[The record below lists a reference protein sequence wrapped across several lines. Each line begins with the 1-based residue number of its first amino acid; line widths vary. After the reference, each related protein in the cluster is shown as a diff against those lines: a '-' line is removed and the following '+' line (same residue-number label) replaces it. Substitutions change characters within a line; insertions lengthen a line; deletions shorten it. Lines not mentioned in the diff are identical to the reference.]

1 MDKNTIASLRV
12 LTRPPQPVKNV
23 MEAFLLLIYQ
33 PEVMRVTS
41 IYISTM
47 FKQEVAIIAEI
58 RGGGGSSLIRM
69 KHERKLFSD
78 YIYIDFRNKTNRR
91 NA

>member
-58 RGGGGSSLIRM
+58 RGGGSSLIRM